1 MGLFKDVHIEQICV
15 FAMEQIV
22 RLVGR
27 KSCRILS
34 SIIPPTL
41 RPSNPTAASGDQ
53 RAKRMVEGIQKG
65 TSGMIVDQLIFCE
78 VA

>member
-1 MGLFKDVHIEQICV
+1 MSDCCLIAYKLIFKESKSCVFFKDFLKTDLL

-34 SIIPPTL
+34 SIIPPDP
-41 RPSNPTAASGDQ
+41 PSQQPAAEITQQ
-53 RAKRMVEGIQKG
+53 RGWLGI
-65 TSGMIVDQLIFCE
+65 
-78 VA
+78 